1 LLQTALGLPAD
12 ERPRYL
18 ASACAGDTD
27 LLTEVESLLAQASQ
41 GSGFLSTPAD
51 APARARPGRESLVG
65 RRLGRYT
72 VQKRLGSGGMG
83 EVYLAEDTQL
93 RRPVA
98 LKALYDDGVITPE
111 GRQRLLR
118 EAQAVAALN
127 HPNIAVI
134 YDLIDVTGDAGTPPH
149 IVMEYVAGETL
160 SDRLRRGPLPV
171 AEALRIG
178 KDVADALAA
187 THKQGIIHRDLKPA
201 NLQLAEDGRVKVLD
215 FGLARKIA
223 PATETTRLTTDR
235 ALMSTADLR
244 IAGTPGYMSPEQA
257 LGRSIGTPTDVFSL
271 GVVLFQML
279 TGHRPHPG
287 DALLPES
294 LTTITTP
301 TLPVRDCEPEVATAI
316 GELVT
321 RMLAMDPAK
330 RPSAADVVT
339 RIGALLQP
347 DSRNDAA
354 PATGARRRWLPY
366 QVGATVLAVILAAGL
381 TRWWTS
387 HGPDPRRRP
396 SVAIMSLA
404 NLSGDPSK
412 GYLATGVAETLTMAL
427 SKMPGLIVLSHD
439 EVREVMGTGRDV
451 LKLARDL
458 DVSFVVDGSVQQ
470 SGERLRITLR
480 VIRPDGT
487 VAWSDAY
494 EDDAANVFA
503 LHRTMAE
510 DIVRQLQGGAAR
522 TTDLTVPSTSSVDAL
537 TAYWQGRALL
547 DGAASDADFRA
558 TAASFRKAIAIDP
571 SYALGY
577 AGLADTLW
585 QQYQVTHDA
594 ALPRQALEA
603 GLTALRLDASQP
615 ATRVAVATVYQG
627 QGQYDAAADQL
638 RRALE
643 LQPSNDD
650 AHRTLG
656 RVLFA
661 QGNPEEAIKELQQAI
676 EYRPRRWMNYN
687 ALGELYYRMRRLPDA
702 AATLQR
708 ALEMA
713 PNDARTLASLGAV
726 YADME
731 EYTRAIEVLDRS
743 IRITPTGLALTNLAT
758 AYYRLGRFSDAVS
771 AYERALSLD
780 AKSALLHGNLG
791 DAYLRVNRKPDAVRE
806 FTAARDLALAALKV
820 NDKDTR
826 AMSRVAVFEAK
837 LGMKNDAAAHAA
849 QAVALARRDPEV
861 QYKQA
866 VVAALN
872 GDRAAALRALEAALT
887 LGYKADLARSDYDLA
902 GIKDSPEFTAL
913 VNKHR

>member
-1 LLQTALGLPAD
+1 LLQTALELPAD

-51 APARARPGRESLVG
+51 APAGAKPGRESLVG

-118 EAQAVAALN
+118 EARAVAALN

-201 NLQLAEDGRVKVLD
+201 NLQLAADGRVKVLD
-215 FGLARKIA
+215 FGLARKVA
-223 PATETTRLTTDR
+223 PATETTSLTPHR
-235 ALMSTADLR
+235 APMSSADLR

-257 LGRSIGTPTDVFSL
+257 LGRPIGTPTDVFSL
-271 GVVLFQML
+271 GVVLFEML

-287 DALLPES
+287 DALPPES
-294 LTTITTP
+294 LAIITTTIR
-301 TLPVRDCEPEVATAI
+301 VRDREPEVASAI

-339 RIGALLQP
+339 QIGALLQP

-354 PATGARRRWLPY
+354 PATGARHRWLPY

-387 HGPDPRRRP
+387 HGPEPRRRP

-439 EVREVMGTGRDV
+439 EVREVMGAGRDV

-503 LHRTMAE
+503 LQRTMAE

-537 TAYWQGRALL
+537 TAYWQGRTLL

-585 QQYQVTHDA
+585 QQYLVTHDA
-594 ALPRQALEA
+594 ALPRQALDA
-603 GLTALRLDASQP
+603 GLTALRIDASQP

-638 RRALE
+638 RRALD

-650 AHRTLG
+650 AHRILG

-661 QGNPEEAIKELQQAI
+661 QGNSEEAIKELQQAI

-726 YADME
+726 YAEMG
-731 EYTRAIEVLDRS
+731 EYARAIDVLDRS

-758 AYYRLGRFSDAVS
+758 AYYRLERFADAVT
-771 AYERALSLD
+771 AYERALSV
-780 AKSALLHGNLG
+780 APNSALLHGNLG
-791 DAYLRVNRKPDAVRE
+791 DAYLRVNRKADATRE

-820 NDKDTR
+820 NDKDART
-826 AMSRVAVFEAK
+826 MSRVAVFEAK
-837 LGMKNDAAAHAA
+837 IGLKQDAAAHAA
-849 QAVALARRDPEV
+849 QAVALAPRDPEA

-872 GDRAAALRALEAALT
+872 GNRDLAFRALGTALA
-887 LGYKADLARSDYDLA
+887 LGYKAEDARADYDLA
-902 GIKDSPEFTAL
+902 SIKESPEFTAL
-913 VNKHR
+913 VNNRR